1 MQHGLGWKWFHYY
14 WNLCKQVGSETYK
27 TWRGELL
34 SSVIVVLFVGVLNG
48 NWADFRTAMLAT
60 AMTLGCFIVW
70 HILRSPWLLH
80 KSVHAVEGSDVPG
93 TLVGVFG
100 FVAMA
105 AVVMG
110 TFALGRVLWNARP
123 LGTIEVQ
130 TKTPTVPIVGKT
142 RVVTQQ
148 GPCKLTAE
156 QINPARLP
164 QPCPGAPPPTLRDRV
179 LAINT
184 HLTEGDRNR
193 FSDALTEF
201 SASLSQGESLAYKL
215 NAELGSLG
223 QGERDGTIAKQV
235 QQHEQVLSNITAEG
249 WKYQK
254 AFPPLRTK
262 WDMFR
267 EQSEY
272 IFGDNPDNLGPNA
285 IINSSEA
292 YRNYLEWWNTIPNK
306 DQRPALNLLS
316 VEHNEAQGYL
326 DNFFK
331 WQRGCVARLDEMRGS
346 IR

>member
-1 MQHGLGWKWFHYY
+1 MPEPFHHLVHLVSHAFVRWYTFLGTSPGGVVAQVLVLILTEMPSGGWRLSAWRTTWKGGLKRAVIVLGTVWILAFAACVTTTLYDDHMS
-14 WNLCKQVGSETYK
+14 LVDQVGRMKVERDHLEAKSTSEQN
-27 TWRGELL
+27 E
-34 SSVIVVLFVGVLNG
+34 IQQ
-48 NWADFRTAMLAT
+48 
-60 AMTLGCFIVW
+60 
-70 HILRSPWLLH
+70 LR
-80 KSVHAVEGSDVPG
+80 
-93 TLVGVFG
+93 
-100 FVAMA
+100 
-105 AVVMG
+105 
-110 TFALGRVLWNARP
+110 NAP
-123 LGTIEVQ
+123 PPKPVTI
-130 TKTPTVPIVGKT
+130 
-142 RVVTQQ
+142 Q

-179 LAINT
+179 LAIDT

-201 SASLSQGESLAYKL
+201 SASLGQGESLAYKL

-331 WQRGCVARLDEMRGS
+331 WQRGCVARLDEMRSS
-346 IR
+346 IH